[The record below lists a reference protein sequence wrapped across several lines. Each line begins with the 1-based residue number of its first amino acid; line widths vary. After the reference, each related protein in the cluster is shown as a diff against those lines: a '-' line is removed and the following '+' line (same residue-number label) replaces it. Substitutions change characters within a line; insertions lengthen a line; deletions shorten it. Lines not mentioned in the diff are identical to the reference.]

1 MRLFIILNVIIAVIF
16 IVRMLVDGKI
26 SRRLQY
32 AIWLVLP
39 VFVISYSLI
48 NIPVSIRLP
57 NKVNTLVS
65 EVVNDN
71 QKVITN
77 VHTDRYEKHVQEYV
91 VPTSNSTSNET
102 SNSVPEVP
110 AEVDKPNTNSV
121 AIQKSTSTNVPAKTN
136 QVKQNIS
143 LKSIA
148 FVVWLSGAAVV
159 AFVLL
164 FNNIRFV
171 RKVHRTRKYYGKE
184 ALCNLKVYKLNEI
197 VSPFLL
203 GRSIYL
209 SSTMND
215 DTTDYKYAVCHE
227 CCHYKHGDNIW
238 PILEYVFLV
247 VLWFDPLIWIAYKLI
262 QQDSELAVDEHVVE
276 IMGNSNKAEYSR
288 TLVGFI
294 TTISK
299 TDNFLTASTSMNGKN
314 KSFIKARISSIMK
327 GTKKSIAATL
337 AMVITIT
344 GIVSCSMI
352 KPVKTIVND
361 VQKVTAD
368 SLWFDY
374 TEKELETVD
383 DLSGYFSYSI
393 DAFYPTMDGYV
404 ALFVGWSN
412 TTYEPIGTILMY
424 DHDLNLTKTLE
435 MSSEMLGVS
444 EGASINV
451 SNLTVI
457 DGKPCA
463 LVNSNYFD
471 ENTYEFD
478 NKCFLFD
485 IEAQEFDNIDYLKE
499 KAGDNGN
506 IEFFAGSSNGYVYA
520 IVYTYT
526 YEDNKPSYNII
537 FGKDGSFE
545 KSIDVA
551 QALGKEEV
559 WNCHLV
565 SEEDGILYFNCND
578 TQYLEIDTSN
588 LSTKVNNDYE
598 SHDVYFDY
606 FNASIIKNDG
616 KTYVIDHDGILCDG
630 EVAMP
635 FSATYVN
642 KTDVTSGARLLWASD
657 DRYVVLSKGKY
668 GEKHSVYIFNRA
680 ESNPNAGKTILTLG
694 CTPLGGSMSDFIA
707 KAISEFNQSNEN
719 YFVKPVT
726 YTYSTLMYEGDASD
740 AQHFFMEQ
748 DNQIANQLAI
758 DMLSGEGP
766 DIILGAYNFTQL
778 NNENYLYDLS
788 DIVDEI
794 DVEVFDNVIEASKT
808 NGKLYQMPL
817 SFYLGGIYAPNWKV
831 EGEAGF
837 TFEEYAKYVD
847 KGCNGTDPM
856 HLGRKDFFYQC
867 MLSMSDEFFDEKGNV
882 SFQND
887 AFYELAKYCRDNVPE
902 EIVEVE
908 LRPGDVIDERA
919 ENYTY
924 STLMIQDYLMKRS
937 YAGSILGYYGIPS
950 VDGRGPTI
958 AIRDSIAIS
967 AAACDYDGAKEFLKY
982 FFSSDSD
989 RFWDDPLGSATP
1001 VVVSASN
1008 KIAKLQIDSHNELY
1022 DSILE
1027 RSTEAELTQN
1037 GIFRFDYDV
1046 IDDYTS
1052 IIRSAS
1058 VVGSMDEN
1066 IGIIVLEEIPAY
1078 FAGQKTIEE
1087 VAAIIDNRAQT
1098 VIEEGK

>member
-1 MRLFIILNVIIAVIF
+1 MRLFIILNVIVAIIF
-16 IVRMLVDGKI
+16 IVRLLVDGKV
-26 SRRLQY
+26 SRKLQY

-39 VFVISYSLI
+39 VFVITYSLI
-48 NIPVSIRLP
+48 SIPVSIRLP

-77 VHTDRYEKHVQEYV
+77 VHTDGYEKHVQEYV
-91 VPTSNSTSNET
+91 VPTSNSISNET
-102 SNSVPEVP
+102 SNRIPEVP

-121 AIQKSTSTNVPAKTN
+121 TIQKSTSTNVPAKSN

-148 FVVWLSGAAVV
+148 FVVWLSGAVV
-159 AFVLL
+159 VTFVLL
-164 FNNIRFV
+164 LNNIRFV

-184 ALCNLKVYKLNEI
+184 SLCNLKVYKLNKI

-294 TTISK
+294 TTVSK

-361 VQKVTAD
+361 VQKVTED

-374 TEKELETVD
+374 TKKELKLVD
-383 DLSGYFSYSI
+383 DPTQYSYFSIVSL
-393 DAFYPTMDGYV
+393 YPTIDGYV
-404 ALFVGWSN
+404 ALFEGCPN
-412 TTYEPIGTILMY
+412 GKYEPFRKLLMY
-424 DHDLNLTKTLE
+424 DQTFELIDTLE
-435 MSSEMLGVS
+435 MTSDMLGVN
-444 EGASINV
+444 EEASINV

-463 LVNSNYFD
+463 LVNSYYFD
-471 ENTYEFD
+471 ENTYEVE
-478 NKCFLFD
+478 NKCFLLD
-485 IEAQEFDNIDYLKE
+485 IDAQELSNIDYIIE
-499 KAGDNGN
+499 KAGNNGS
-506 IEFFAGSSNGYVYA
+506 IDSFGGSSNGYVYA
-520 IVYTYT
+520 LVYNF
-526 YEDNKPSYNII
+526 EDYKSSYDII
-537 FGKDGSFE
+537 FGKDGIFV

-551 QALGKEEV
+551 QTLGVEEV
-559 WNCHLV
+559 WSCHLV
-565 SEEDGILYFNCND
+565 SEEDGILYFVCND

-588 LSTKVNNDYE
+588 LSTKVNNNYE
-598 SHDVYFDY
+598 NHDVYFDY
-606 FNASIIKNDG
+606 FNASIIENDG
-616 KTYVIDHDGILCDG
+616 KTYVIDQDGILCDG
-630 EVAMP
+630 EIAMP

-642 KTDVTSGARLLWASD
+642 KTDVTFGAQLLWASD
-657 DRYVVLSKGKY
+657 DMYVVLSKTHY
-668 GEKHSVYIFNRA
+668 GRDYSVYTFNKA
-680 ESNPNAGKTILTLG
+680 ESNPNVGTTILTVG
-694 CTPLGGSMSDFIA
+694 CAELDGLMAEFIA
-707 KAISEFNQSNEN
+707 EAISEFNQSNEN

-748 DNQIANQLAI
+748 DNQIANQFAI

-817 SFYLGGIYAPNWKV
+817 SFFLSGIYAPNWKV
-831 EGEAGF
+831 EGEVGF
-837 TFEEYAKYVD
+837 TFDEYAKYVD

-867 MLSMSDEFFDEKGNV
+867 MLSMSDEFFDEKGNEIEV
-882 SFQND
+882 RKFYITSEVND
-887 AFYELAKYCRDNVPE
+887 NYLPFGIL
-902 EIVEVE
+902 VEVAHHDYE
-908 LRPGDVIDERA
+908 EDV
-919 ENYTY
+919 
-924 STLMIQDYLMKRS
+924 
-937 YAGSILGYYGIPS
+937 
-950 VDGRGPTI
+950 V
-958 AIRDSIAIS
+958 
-967 AAACDYDGAKEFLKY
+967 KE
-982 FFSSDSD
+982 
-989 RFWDDPLGSATP
+989 
-1001 VVVSASN
+1001 V
-1008 KIAKLQIDSHNELY
+1008 QI
-1022 DSILE
+1022 
-1027 RSTEAELTQN
+1027 
-1037 GIFRFDYDV
+1037 
-1046 IDDYTS
+1046 
-1052 IIRSAS
+1052 
-1058 VVGSMDEN
+1058 
-1066 IGIIVLEEIPAY
+1066 EI
-1078 FAGQKTIEE
+1078 K
-1087 VAAIIDNRAQT
+1087 
-1098 VIEEGK
+1098 